1 MKAYIKAISYYLP
14 EKVLT
19 NEELVEIFPEW
30 NVDKIA
36 SKVGIE
42 KRHISAEKET
52 SVDMAVKASQ
62 NLILEHGINKDDID
76 FILLC
81 TQSPDYFLPTSA
93 CIVQNILNIPT
104 AVGALDFNLGCSGFI
119 YGLSLAKG
127 LILSGTAKNVLLI
140 TSETYTK
147 KIHPQDKG
155 NRSIF
160 SDAAT
165 ASLISTEG
173 FASIEN
179 FKLGT
184 DGSGF
189 DNLILKSGCF
199 REPEIQ
205 NDIYFDSN
213 GNPISSDFI
222 KMKGSEIFNFT
233 IDVIPS
239 LIKDT
244 LQSNRLEMKDIGLY
258 IFHQANKF
266 MLDFLRKKLG
276 ISQEDF
282 YLYLSQVGNTV
293 SSTIPIALYN
303 AKIEGKLNKKNIL
316 LSGFGV
322 GYSYGA
328 VVINTEDI

>member
-30 NVDKIA
+30 NVEKIA
-36 SKVGIE
+36 LKVGIN
-42 KRHISAEKET
+42 KRYISDEKET
-52 SVDMAVKASQ
+52 AVDMAVKASKK
-62 NLILEHGINKDDID
+62 LILEHNINKDEID

-93 CIVQNILNIPT
+93 CIVQDMLDMPT
-104 AVGALDFNLGCSGFI
+104 AIGALDFNLGCSGYI

-127 LILSGTAKNVLLI
+127 LIVSGTAKNVLLI

-165 ASLISTEG
+165 ASLISDHG

-199 REPEIQ
+199 REPAKQ
-205 NDIYFDSN
+205 NDTFFDSN
-213 GNPISSDFI
+213 GNPLSSDYI
-222 KMKGSEIFNFT
+222 RMNGSEIFNFT
-233 IDVIPS
+233 IDVIPN
-239 LIKDT
+239 LIKNT
-244 LQSNRLEMKDIGLY
+244 LKANSLEINDIGLF

-266 MLDFLRKKLG
+266 MLDFLRKKIG
-276 ISQEDF
+276 ISSDIF
-282 YLYLSQVGNTV
+282 FTFLSEVGNTV
-293 SSTIPIALYN
+293 SSTIPIAIYN
-303 AKIEGKLNKKNIL
+303 AKKEGKLFEKKIF
-316 LSGFGV
+316 LS
-322 GYSYGA
+322 
-328 VVINTEDI
+328 